1 MNKFGLLKSKIEK
14 VLVESYSN
22 NTFKEELKRFKTNVL
37 ENKNISKLFY
47 LYDELNSKR
56 GLNSIIAND
65 YINEC
70 ITIYENT
77 INKVK
82 EKDILRL
89 KNWVKNIKSE
99 NEYSNIDNLF
109 SNDVLA
115 IESKIE
121 SKKIIKESITR
132 PRPIQKEYVQLPL
145 STMVGIANKT
155 ISSYIG
161 NLNES
166 EKKELID
173 FLQTDDSTLDGDFN
187 EVKTQVIYKL
197 NNLKEGSDSET
208 LSRINETIQK
218 VTSEKCDKFNLF
230 KLKKLKET
238 L

>member
-1 MNKFGLLKSKIEK
+1 MEFGLLKSKIEK

-22 NTFKEELKRFKTNVL
+22 NTFKDELKKFKTNVL

-56 GLNSIIAND
+56 GLNNVIAND

-77 INKVK
+77 VNKIK
-82 EKDILRL
+82 DKDILRI
-89 KNWVKNIKSE
+89 KNWVGNTKAE

-109 SNDVLA
+109 SNDVLT
-115 IESKIE
+115 IESKIQ

-145 STMVGIANKT
+145 TTMVGIANKT
-155 ISSYIG
+155 ISNYIE

-166 EKKELID
+166 EKKELIN
-173 FLQTDDSTLDGDFN
+173 FLQTDDSTLDNDFN
-187 EVKTQVIYKL
+187 EVKTQVIDKL
-197 NNLKEGSDSET
+197 THLKEDSDSET
-208 LSRINETIQK
+208 LSRINETIEK
-218 VTSEKCDKFNLF
+218 ITLEKCDKFNLF